1 MAVIPRRLYAY
12 IEKKLFEQPYAAVS
26 EAAEA
31 LIERRE
37 QAFGV
42 KSPGGEG
49 GSGKS
54 SGVVSRV
61 EDGVLRVIAAEEN
74 LDTANR
80 WAFVIARLG
89 EIFEGTETA
98 EVAQLYYAQ
107 KLTEAE
113 IARSKRLTR
122 QTIRS
127 RRDEY
132 VIRAALL
139 AAEKGLVKMREYES
153 EGV

>member
-1 MAVIPRRLYAY
+1 MAVIPRKLYAY

-31 LIERRE
+31 LIERKE
-37 QAFGV
+37 QAYGV

-54 SGVVSRV
+54 SGVSNRV
-61 EDGVLRVIAAEEN
+61 QDGVLRVIAAEED
-74 LDTANR
+74 LDAANR
-80 WAFVIARLG
+80 WALVVTRLG

-98 EVAQLYYAQ
+98 KVAELFYAQ

-113 IARSKRLTR
+113 IARSKGISR
-122 QTIRS
+122 QTIRN

-139 AAEKGLVKMREYES
+139 AAEHKLIRMSEYS
-153 EGV
+153 EGRQ